1 MLTHGTR
8 ACWVWASTAYQYYWK
23 VTPPSHLFQ
32 KINIKTE
39 ECYANSLNVSCLQT
53 PVDAHCKTSER
64 LFLFLK
70 KKKKWYYTVMAK
82 CLQLNIKKT
91 PLYSHFSDKDQ
102 ES

>member
-1 MLTHGTR
+1 MFANTSGRSL
-8 ACWVWASTAYQYYWK
+8 QNKWK
-23 VTPPSHLFQ
+23 ALPIP
-32 KINIKTE
+32 K
-39 ECYANSLNVSCLQT
+39 
-53 PVDAHCKTSER
+53 
-64 LFLFLK
+64 K